1 MEGTVWVSG
10 RNYVTSLPKEWA
22 EMIKKEYNFR
32 IGKLQINS
40 KVIIT
45 PPFDPFK
52 KREIE
57 IKVDPSNKAELKM
70 KVVSAYLQGYD
81 LVRLRSSSLFSKDV
95 IEYLR
100 EKTVPDLTGRL
111 SPDGLSYEVTFATR
125 LGISIPEILD
135 EVKNV
140 FQQLKEYTS
149 KSFEIFPKI
158 EYEQN
163 ISVLEKE
170 TDNIF
175 YHVMRYLNKALLYAD
190 IFEKTDLKDD
200 RTIIH
205 LQTAFIYLERLG
217 DLHKEMVDQLK
228 EISNLQPN
236 LNLEPFLT
244 YFNHASQT
252 IPIAIDALID
262 ARKGTQII
270 QEKLSDWPSYQEEK
284 DKIASFICS
293 QDDSRLV
300 RELSSLE
307 GKLYA
312 IPDLASNICEQ
323 AWNKEREL

>member
-1 MEGTVWVSG
+1 MEGKIWVSG
-10 RNYVTSLPKEWA
+10 RNYVTSFPDEWG
-22 EMIKKEYNFR
+22 EMIKKEYNSQVR
-32 IGKLQINS
+32 RLQIGS
-40 KVIIT
+40 KIIIT

-81 LVRLRSSSLFSKDV
+81 LVRLRSSSLFSEDV

-100 EKTVPDLTGRL
+100 EKTVPDLIGEL
-111 SPDGLSYEVTFATR
+111 SLDGLSYEIMFATP
-125 LGISIPEILD
+125 LGIPIPEILD

-158 EYEQN
+158 EYKQN

-170 TDNIF
+170 TDKI
-175 YHVMRYLNKALLYAD
+175 YYRVMRYLNKALLYAD
-190 IFEKTDLKDD
+190 IFKKTDLKDD
-200 RTIIH
+200 RAIIH
-205 LQTAFIYLERLG
+205 LQTAFTYLERLG
-217 DLHKEMVDQLK
+217 DLHKEIIDQLE

-270 QEKLSDWPSYQEEK
+270 QEKLSDWPSYKEEK

-300 RELSSLE
+300 RKLSNLE